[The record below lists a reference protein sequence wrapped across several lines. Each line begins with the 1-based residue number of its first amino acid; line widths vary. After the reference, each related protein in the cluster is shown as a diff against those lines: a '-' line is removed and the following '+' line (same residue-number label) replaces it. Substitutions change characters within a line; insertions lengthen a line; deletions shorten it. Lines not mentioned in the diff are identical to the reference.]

1 MGKVV
6 ELDINRP
13 RIRITRTPKAGD
25 HIPRWFMEELIG
37 LTLPIESLVQG
48 RDCYLRKRILSFRV
62 PTKAVYN
69 ALLRKSKAAAS
80 FLINTPSLWSLPC
93 LEFNAE
99 CCEFIG
105 DIRELKCKVISAQN

>member
-1 MGKVV
+1 MDKVV

-13 RIRITRTPKAGD
+13 RIRISGIPKAGD
-25 HIPRWFMEELIG
+25 HIPFWFIEKLIG

-48 RDCYLRKRILSFRV
+48 RDCYFRKRILSFRV

-69 ALLRKSKAAAS
+69 ALLRKSKVAAS

-93 LEFNAE
+93 FEFNTE

-105 DIRELKCKVISAQN
+105 DFRELKCKVISAQN